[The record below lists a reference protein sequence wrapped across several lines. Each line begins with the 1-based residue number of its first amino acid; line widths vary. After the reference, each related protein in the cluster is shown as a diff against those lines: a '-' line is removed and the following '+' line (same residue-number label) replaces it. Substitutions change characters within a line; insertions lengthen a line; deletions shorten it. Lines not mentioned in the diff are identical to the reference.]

1 MLLFQSDGE
10 VAGTVAVQQ
19 KASNTAPGQQVGG
32 KGAKTVSLDEALGIL
47 MSGFLRG
54 GGAGFLKGTG
64 EIIKGTSAVSR
75 EVRVGVTHVSKIHLN
90 GI

>member
-1 MLLFQSDGE
+1 LEAAAQLKSG
-10 VAGTVAVQQ
+10 
-19 KASNTAPGQQVGG
+19 NTAPGH

-75 EVRVGVTHVSKIHLN
+75 EVRVGVTHVSTCKYYLHPCFLFINLTK
-90 GI
+90 